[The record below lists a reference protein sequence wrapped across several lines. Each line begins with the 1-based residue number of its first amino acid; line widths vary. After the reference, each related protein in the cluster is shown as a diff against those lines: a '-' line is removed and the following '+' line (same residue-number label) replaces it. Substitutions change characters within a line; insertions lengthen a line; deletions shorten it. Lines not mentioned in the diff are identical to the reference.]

1 MMEIVVYALLA
12 IGLFFQAMG
21 AIALHRFP
29 DVYTRMHGTTKCT
42 TLGSIFMC
50 SGVVVYGAVL
60 AFSGEAQ
67 YAILSV
73 HSLVAA
79 LFLLLTNPAG
89 AHAIAR
95 AAHRS
100 GVMPKLAVVDRL
112 QEAKK
117 DDF

>member
-1 MMEIVVYALLA
+1 MIEILIYALLG
-12 IGLFFQAMG
+12 IGLFFQTMG
-21 AIALHRFP
+21 AMALYRFP

-50 SGVVVYGAVL
+50 LGVIVYGAAL
-60 AFSGEAQ
+60 AFPGEAQ

-73 HSLVAA
+73 HSLIAV

-112 QEAKK
+112 KEARK